1 MMKRMLLTLAAAF
14 LLSGNAFA
22 HGPTPQR
29 AEEKITVSA
38 PPAAVWAVI
47 KDFHDLASWHPLV
60 AQSDGA
66 GGDTPGAERQITFK
80 GGGSLVE
87 GLDEY
92 DAAAMSYG
100 YRLSKENIETLPV
113 SFYTASIAVKA
124 GAGGGSEVE
133 WTGRFYRA
141 DTTNEP
147 PEHLNDAAAVKA
159 MSDFMRA
166 GLQGIKDKAEG
177 KSAQS
182 LVK

>member
-1 MMKRMLLTLAAAF
+1 MMKRLTVMIAAVF
-14 LLSGNAFA
+14 CFSGSASA

-29 AEEKITVSA
+29 AEEKIAVAA
-38 PPAAVWAVI
+38 PPAAVWTVI
-47 KDFHDLASWHPLV
+47 KDFHGLASWHPLV

-66 GGDTPGAERQITFK
+66 GGDAPGAERQVAFK
-80 GGGSLVE
+80 GGGALTE

-100 YRLSKENIETLPV
+100 YRLSKENIEALPV
-113 SFYTASIAVKA
+113 SFYTASISVRPGEA
-124 GAGGGSEVE
+124 GRSEVE

-177 KSAQS
+177 RP
-182 LVK
+182 VKTGAK